1 MVRPSL
7 TPEVFSAESPSA
19 LAFLTG
25 RFHKRLCTHNY
36 RSSPQ
41 LAPDPKLKGN
51 TRTGDHIKPAEVKN
65 NSQEM

>member
-7 TPEVFSAESPSA
+7 TPEVFSAEPPSA
-19 LAFLTG
+19 LAFFTG
-25 RFHKRLCTHNY
+25 HFHKQLCTHNY

-51 TRTGDHIKPAEVKN
+51 TRTGGHIKPAVVQN
-65 NSQEM
+65 NSQGM